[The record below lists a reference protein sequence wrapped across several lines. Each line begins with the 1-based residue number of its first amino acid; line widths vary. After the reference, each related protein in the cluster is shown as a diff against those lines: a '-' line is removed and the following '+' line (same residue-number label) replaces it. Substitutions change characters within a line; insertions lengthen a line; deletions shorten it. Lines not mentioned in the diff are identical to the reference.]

1 MSRIS
6 LSGDAAGT
14 GTFTIASPN
23 SNSNFTLTLPTESGT
38 IGVNSSPAGTVIF
51 YAASTAPSGFL
62 KANGAAVSRTTYAS
76 LFAAIG
82 TTFGAGDGSTTFN
95 VPDLRGEFPRGWD
108 DGRGVDSG
116 RVFGSTQANGIPRLR
131 GGVTDSHGN
140 SAMSAFNV
148 SGFTNPF
155 VNAGG
160 DSPWRTTIQAATTAA
175 VYVEFDSERV
185 ISSSPDVR
193 PRNLALLACIKF

>member
-1 MSRIS
+1 MAIS
-6 LSGDAAGT
+6 TIPAEGLSPGAAM
-14 GTFTIASPN
+14 
-23 SNSNFTLTLPTESGT
+23 
-38 IGVNSSPAGTVIF
+38 PAGAVIF
-51 YAASTAPSGFL
+51 VAMDTAPTGYV
-62 KANGAAVSRTTYAS
+62 KANGANVSRTTYAA

-82 TTFGAGDGSTTFN
+82 TTFGAGDGSTTFAL
-95 VPDLRGEFPRGWD
+95 PDLRGEFPRGWD

-140 SAMSAFNV
+140 AAMSAFDV
-148 SGFTNPF
+148 VGSTNPF

-160 DSPWRTTIQAATTAA
+160 NSSFRTALQATATAS

-185 ISSSPDVR
+185 ITSAPEVR